1 MRIAI
6 TGTPGTG
13 KTSIGN
19 VLRDRGW
26 DTVEVSAIA
35 NEAGLL
41 VEIDERRGSY
51 EVNVDELQVAV
62 DSRYDSKD
70 IVIIGH
76 LAHLVS
82 NDLCIVL
89 RCRPDLLRTRLAGRD
104 WPKAKVDENVEA
116 EILDAILIEA
126 LEQDGAVFEVDTSDI
141 GPSLVAD
148 AVLDILAGKTEKYR
162 PGHIDWSGEVLDWY

>member
-13 KTSIGN
+13 KTSIGD
-19 VLRDRGW
+19 VLRARGW
-26 DTVEVSAIA
+26 GVVEVSAIA
-35 NEAGLL
+35 QEAGLL
-41 VEIDERRGSY
+41 MEMDERRGSY
-51 EVNVDELQVAV
+51 EINIDELQEAV
-62 DSRYDSKD
+62 DSRYHSND
-70 IVIIGH
+70 IVLIGH

-89 RCRPDLLRTRLAGRD
+89 RCRPNVLRARLAARG
-104 WPKAKVDENVEA
+104 WPKAKVDENIEA
-116 EILDAILIEA
+116 EVLDAILIEA

-148 AVLDILAGKTEKYR
+148 AVQDIVAGKTEMYR
-162 PGHIDWSGEVLDWY
+162 PGHIDWSSEVLDWY